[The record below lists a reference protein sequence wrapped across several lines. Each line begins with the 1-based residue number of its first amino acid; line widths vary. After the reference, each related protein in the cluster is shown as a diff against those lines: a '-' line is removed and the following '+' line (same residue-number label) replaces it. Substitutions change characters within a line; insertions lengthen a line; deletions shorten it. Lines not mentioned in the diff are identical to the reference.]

1 MVRYLFLILDR
12 GSMKKYLIIVLLMFF
27 AGNATMAQLVR
38 LPENI
43 SRVLSREVMDQLD
56 AVVDSTKQ
64 FSFEILIQVTSV
76 TKDSTHVVSIQQHD
90 MGKPVKYLTNIL
102 FINELNFATLLNDK
116 KKLTIH
122 IPCFYSVIN
131 RVSKTWSGK
140 NGYADFFDHFNA
152 LFVKSQ
158 VSEDEIYTSPITV
171 FGATYE

>member
-1 MVRYLFLILDR
+1 M
-12 GSMKKYLIIVLLMFF
+12 IIFSLMLF
-27 AGNATMAQLVR
+27 AGNVTKAQLVR

-43 SRVLSREVMDQLD
+43 SRVLSREVMNQLD

-64 FSFEILIQVTSV
+64 FSFEIVIQVTAV
-76 TKDSTHVVSIQQHD
+76 TKDSTHVVSIQQRD
-90 MGKPVKYLTNIL
+90 MGKPVNYLTNIL
-102 FINELNFATLLNDK
+102 FVNQLNFATLINGK

-122 IPCFYSVIN
+122 IPCFYTVIN

-140 NGYADFFDHFNA
+140 NGYADFFDNFNS

-158 VSEDEIYTSPITV
+158 LFEDEIYTSPITV